1 MPTQIAPDIPGCSSP
16 RAFWRLFCGW
26 WIPSTV
32 EVVAEASAVLSFWP
46 CFQTSSALLAQ
57 PEVQVWDGLVVC
69 VGLGEWVGR
78 SGKHLSNESRGPRDI
93 GFFFFFKERN
103 FCFMPFILSVYP
115 ELSKGSTPPGVPL
128 AGDLCKEISGRGEVK
143 IGYFLNKVSSPSI
156 SPTFSSS

>member
-1 MPTQIAPDIPGCSSP
+1 MGEASLVPTQIAPDIPGCSSP

-32 EVVAEASAVLSFWP
+32 EVVAKASAVLSFWP

-93 GFFFFFKERN
+93 GFFFFFFKRGI
-103 FCFMPFILSVYP
+103 FASCHSSFLSTQ
-115 ELSKGSTPPGVPL
+115 SFR
-128 AGDLCKEISGRGEVK
+128 RGQPHQE
-143 IGYFLNKVSSPSI
+143 SH
-156 SPTFSSS
+156 

>member
-32 EVVAEASAVLSFWP
+32 EVVAKASAVLSFWP

-93 GFFFFFKERN
+93 GFFFFFLREEFLLHAIHP
-103 FCFMPFILSVYP
+103 FCLPRAF
-115 ELSKGSTPPGVPL
+115 EGVNPT
-128 AGDLCKEISGRGEVK
+128 R
-143 IGYFLNKVSSPSI
+143 
-156 SPTFSSS
+156 SPTSR